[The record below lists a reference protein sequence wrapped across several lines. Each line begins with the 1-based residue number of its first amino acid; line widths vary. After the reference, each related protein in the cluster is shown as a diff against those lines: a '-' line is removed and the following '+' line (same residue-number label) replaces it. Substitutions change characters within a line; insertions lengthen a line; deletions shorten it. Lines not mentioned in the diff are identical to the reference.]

1 MGATN
6 EAPGRQW
13 FREELG
19 SQCRDGAGFRGNG
32 EEGERALS
40 ASPLGRS
47 GKTVIREA
55 ERTEGGGDLRND
67 IACVL
72 PHRVG
77 QLLWVGC
84 HCGMRFSW

>member
-19 SQCRDGAGFRGNG
+19 SQCRDGAGFKGNG

-40 ASPLGRS
+40 VSPLGRS

-55 ERTEGGGDLRND
+55 ERTEGGRG
-67 IACVL
+67 
-72 PHRVG
+72 
-77 QLLWVGC
+77 
-84 HCGMRFSW
+84 FEK